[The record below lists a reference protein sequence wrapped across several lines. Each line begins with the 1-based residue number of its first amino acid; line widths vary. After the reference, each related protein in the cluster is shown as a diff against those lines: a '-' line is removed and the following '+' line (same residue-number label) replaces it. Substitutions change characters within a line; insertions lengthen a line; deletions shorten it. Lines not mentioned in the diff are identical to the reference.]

1 MSSSMSQTAA
11 RCRRPLYLWE
21 IQQGAPATRLAFSAL
36 YKFRDNGPNYS
47 LKIGEPELGRGPAF
61 KPFWVWRASNYS
73 AIFLT
78 RRLID

>member
-1 MSSSMSQTAA
+1 VPPPSVSMGDTA
-11 RCRRPLYLWE
+11 
-21 IQQGAPATRLAFSAL
+21 GAPATRLAFSAL

>member
-11 RCRRPLYLWE
+11 QCRRPLYLWE

-47 LKIGEPELGRGPAF
+47 LKIGEPEL
-61 KPFWVWRASNYS
+61 
-73 AIFLT
+73 
-78 RRLID
+78 

>member
-1 MSSSMSQTAA
+1 MDVLLNVANGAA
-11 RCRRPLYLWE
+11 ALCIYGRYSR
-21 IQQGAPATRLAFSAL
+21 GAPATRLAFSAL
-36 YKFRDNGPNYS
+36 CKFRDNGPNYS

>member
-11 RCRRPLYLWE
+11 RCRR
-21 IQQGAPATRLAFSAL
+21 APATRLAFSAL

-73 AIFLT
+73 AIFPT